1 MELQQYKEK
10 AVNFL
15 TAFFFFYKLQM
26 PMDILYI
33 RPGHVEQFHVSR

>member
-1 MELQQYKEK
+1 MQLQQYKEK

-15 TAFFFFYKLQM
+15 TAFFFIRNKM
-26 PMDILYI
+26 PMDILYV